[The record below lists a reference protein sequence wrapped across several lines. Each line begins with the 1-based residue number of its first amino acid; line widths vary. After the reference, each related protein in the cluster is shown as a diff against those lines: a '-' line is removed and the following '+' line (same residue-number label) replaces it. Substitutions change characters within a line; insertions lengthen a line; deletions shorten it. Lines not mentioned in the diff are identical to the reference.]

1 MPRYTF
7 TARQR
12 TGQTVTD
19 TLEAPSRKDALRLL
33 TARGL
38 SPQRVEEATAPAK
51 ATAKKSSSARPTA
64 QVKTAAESRRAPGT
78 IKLGS
83 RDQLPFL
90 QALYDLTSSGLS
102 AGESIRLLS
111 LRVKEPRLRTICNG
125 LWERLSEGAPL
136 SRALGAYPE
145 VFTNSTLNLINAG
158 EATGN
163 LNDVLERLTV
173 YLTEQKE
180 LRRQI
185 VTALAY
191 PVFMVGVS
199 FLVVLFF
206 LFFLLPRL
214 QILLTS
220 LGGKLPLSTRILT
233 GSADFLLKYGIFIL
247 IAAAFGLTSF
257 WRWRKTEAG
266 RTATDQWMLSL
277 PLVGPFLVNQTVL
290 TLSQTLAVLLENGIT
305 AAEAL
310 RMTERQITNVIHRAA
325 FSSAIDRVI
334 EGESLSKA
342 LAHTQFLPE
351 LTLDQ
356 LAIGENTGNI
366 VPSLKKIGRNTQ
378 GIVSY
383 QLNAFTK
390 VISTAVLMSV
400 FIFVGFIAF
409 SIVQAVFTLSS
420 SFSK

>member
-1 MPRYTF
+1 MPRYSY
-7 TARQR
+7 TARQS
-12 TGQTVTD
+12 TGQTVSA
-19 TLEAPSRKDALRLL
+19 TLEAPTRKDALRLL

-38 SPQRVEEATAPAK
+38 TPQRVDESTSPGKATSAK
-51 ATAKKSSSARPTA
+51 ARPAAKSKPAALQPVR
-64 QVKTAAESRRAPGT
+64 KTGPVT
-78 IKLGS
+78 LGP

-90 QALYDLTSSGLS
+90 QALYDLTTSGLS

-111 LRVKEPRLRTICNG
+111 IRIQEPRLRTICIG
-125 LWERLSEGAPL
+125 LWERLSEGAQL
-136 SRALGAYPE
+136 SGALAAYPQI
-145 VFTNSTLNLINAG
+145 FSPSTLNLINAG

-163 LNDVLERLTV
+163 LNDVLSRLTT

-180 LRRQI
+180 MRRQLL
-185 VTALAY
+185 TALAY
-191 PVFMVGVS
+191 PIFMVGVS

-214 QILLTS
+214 QVLLTS
-220 LGGKLPLSTRILT
+220 LGGKLPLSTQLLVGT
-233 GSADFLLKYGIFIL
+233 ADFLLKYGIFIA
-247 IAAAFGLTSF
+247 IAVAFGLTSF
-257 WRWRKTEAG
+257 WRWRKTAAG
-266 RTATDQWMLSL
+266 RATTDQWLLSL
-277 PLVGPFLVNQTVL
+277 PLVGPFLINQTVL
-290 TLSQTLAVLLENGIT
+290 MLSQTLSVLLENGIT

-310 RMTERQITNVIHRAA
+310 RMTERQLTNVVHRAA
-325 FSSAIDRVI
+325 FSEAIDRVI

-342 LAHTQFLPE
+342 LAHTNFLPP

-366 VPSLKKIGRNTQ
+366 VPSLKKISRNTQ